1 MIALVLAGGDLTP
14 NARLRHLAKE
24 ASLVIA
30 ADSGLTHA
38 SALGVSP
45 DLIVGDFDSVTPQDL
60 QRYPNTPHS
69 RHPTQKNDLAL
80 ELAAKEALNL
90 GASHLRLM
98 GVIGSRL
105 DQSLGGLLIAAKLHK
120 ERVPTTVHTI
130 NTDVHFI
137 SQNESLRP
145 TRPAGTLFSV
155 LSLSPKSTISIRGA
169 NYPLDNHSL
178 AFGVGQ
184 GISNLSTS
192 GLEVHVKEGLVALLL
207 QDDSLA
213 TEVVKNNSS

>member
-38 SALGVSP
+38 STLGVSP

-69 RHPTQKNDLAL
+69 RHPTQKNDLDL

-130 NTDVHFI
+130 DTDVHFI

-155 LSLSPKSTISIRGA
+155 LSLSPKSAISIRGA
-169 NYPLDNHSL
+169 NYPLDNHLL